1 MPMQLTL
8 WKSIAIST
16 AVVTLILLVILALDI
31 HQQIISTLQWLDT
44 QGMWAVLWFILI
56 MAAVVVLVL
65 PGVLFTTGAG
75 FVFGVTTGTIAV
87 VIGTTIGACLSFLV
101 ARYLF
106 AERLQHYILANN
118 QLNLISGTI
127 DNQGFRIVLL
137 SRLIPFFPGKLSN
150 YLFGLTDIPL
160 AHFGAASFLG
170 LIPFSLHNVYLG
182 SLAVDIA
189 TLGSRHSGWGPSHW
203 AVYVLGF
210 VMVVAA
216 VLVLNR
222 WAKNSL
228 ETREQKPRS
237 R

>member
-8 WKSIAIST
+8 WKSIAIGI
-16 AVVTLILLVILALDI
+16 AVVTVVLLIMLALDI
-31 HQQIISTLQWLDT
+31 DQQIIDTLQWLDT
-44 QGMWAVLWFILI
+44 QGMWAIFWFILI

-75 FVFGVTTGTIAV
+75 FVFGVTAGTIAV

-150 YLFGLTDIPL
+150 YLFGLTHVPL
-160 AHFGAASFLG
+160 RHFGAASLLG
-170 LIPFSLHNVYLG
+170 FIPFSLHNVYLG

-189 TLGSRHSGWGPSHW
+189 TLGKRHSDWGPLHW
-203 AVYVLGF
+203 AVYILGF
-210 VMVVAA
+210 VVVVAA
-216 VLVLNR
+216 VLFLNR
-222 WAKNSL
+222 WAKNRL
-228 ETREQKPRS
+228 ETGEQKPRS
-237 R
+237 K